1 MEAGMTR
8 VASIWG
14 FGFATILLLVA
25 AMAAWRFAPEL
36 AVRHATEAYA
46 ATWGIRSLAI
56 AIALAAQLLLLTC
69 VVGRIYPFQLSD
81 KLFSAALGL
90 AAVAALVTAVALG
103 WSSR

>member
-1 MEAGMTR
+1 MTR
-8 VASIWG
+8 VVTIWG
-14 FGFATILLLVA
+14 FAFATVLLLVA
-25 AMAAWRFAPEL
+25 AMSAWRFAPEV

-56 AIALAAQLLLLTC
+56 ALALAAQVLLLTC
-69 VVGRIYPFQLSD
+69 VVGRIYPFGLTD

-90 AAVAALVTAVALG
+90 AAVAALVAAAALG

>member
-1 MEAGMTR
+1 MTR

-14 FGFATILLLVA
+14 FGLATIVLLVA
-25 AMAAWRFAPEL
+25 AMSAWRFAPEL
-36 AVRHATEAYA
+36 AVGHATEAYA

-56 AIALAAQLLLLTC
+56 ALALAAQIVLLTC
-69 VVGRIYPFQLSD
+69 VVGRIYPIRITD

-90 AAVAALVTAVALG
+90 AAAAALMVAAALG